1 MQKLARGIA
10 IATASLTLATGALFA
25 GGGSASAAVSPKGH
39 CGPHAYDRLDRFYPW
54 AWNRLTELR
63 KVG

>member
-25 GGGSASAAVSPKGH
+25 AGGSASAAVSSKGH
-39 CGPHAYDRLDRFYPW
+39 CGPYAYDRLDRLYPW
-54 AWNRLTELR
+54 AWNRLTEFR